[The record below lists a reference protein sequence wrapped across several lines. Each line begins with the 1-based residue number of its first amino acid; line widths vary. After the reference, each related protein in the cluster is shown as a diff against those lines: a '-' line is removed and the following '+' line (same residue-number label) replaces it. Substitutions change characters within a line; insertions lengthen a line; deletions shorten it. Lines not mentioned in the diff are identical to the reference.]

1 MKKLVLAALAASVVS
16 ACAQNI
22 VFNKAGATDS
32 DFQTDKSAC
41 EYEAMKYAGGYDP
54 SLGAV
59 GQGIDMAMRRNELT
73 KACLQQKG
81 WTPERR

>member
-1 MKKLVLAALAASVVS
+1 MKSVIAVGVVLLSGCAANLV
-16 ACAQNI
+16 
-22 VFNKAGATDS
+22 FTKPGATAT
-32 DFQTDKSAC
+32 DFQQDKSAC

-73 KACLQQKG
+73 RACLQQKG
-81 WTPERR
+81 WQSGR